1 MNKKIKKLLTVSVIG
16 MLVFKNMHYVQPIDN
31 PIVTFSKDDNVAIGL
46 CYHRIIDN
54 DLYNEFLKLEEIKK
68 CKENGTFP
76 KNAVF
81 LSFDDADETLYK
93 NAFPILKKY
102 NVPFTVFVIASQVG
116 NVFCNMK
123 MCTWDQLNEMKNSGL
138 ASFGSHTFDM
148 HYTDD
153 KAIFLKNNQVNDF
166 KEDIIKSK
174 KVIDENLNT
183 NIETIAYPFG
193 EPNDEIANATEEAG
207 FKYGFILAPDVIDSK
222 KDDNYWINRYEIDQ
236 ENFYKIMNQWNDL
249 QN

>member
-1 MNKKIKKLLTVSVIG
+1 
-16 MLVFKNMHYVQPIDN
+16 
-31 PIVTFSKDDNVAIGL
+31 
-46 CYHRIIDN
+46 
-54 DLYNEFLKLEEIKK
+54 
-68 CKENGTFP
+68 
-76 KNAVF
+76 
-81 LSFDDADETLYK
+81 
-93 NAFPILKKY
+93 
-102 NVPFTVFVIASQVG
+102 
-116 NVFCNMK
+116 MK

-138 ASFGSHTFDM
+138 ASFGSRTFDM

-174 KVIDENLNT
+174 KVIDENLNI
-183 NIETIAYPFG
+183 NIETIAYPF
-193 EPNDEIANATEEAG
+193 EDSNDEIANAAEEAG
-207 FKYGFILAPDVIDSK
+207 FKYGFIITPNVIDSK